1 MNRFATLA
9 AATAIVTSGGAAY
22 AIEVDL
28 DFSQDGGYFTA
39 NPLAK
44 AALEQAA
51 SDLSDAILTDLGQV
65 VDMNSATFDS
75 NGTTDAA
82 GIAEFDFRY
91 SYTNPST
98 GAAETFDPAVLPENV
113 IKVFVGARTL
123 GGSTLGQGGVG
134 GIGVS
139 ITAGGNGELGF
150 PSEFGPN
157 AQGAWDIALPAAQ
170 SNYRRDNG
178 PVAGN
183 LSGSINTSGV
193 TLDYD
198 IDAGV
203 GIGNI
208 WFDDDTDWH
217 FDHTVDVPFDKI
229 DFYSVALHELVHAI
243 GFSGTDSYEEL
254 ISDADN
260 SDWLG
265 EAVIELL
272 GSGDGVLEPDGRHL
286 LAGITSLN
294 PFTGLTQEALMDP
307 TIANGV
313 RKGLTELDLAVL
325 EDLGYTVVPE
335 PMAASMIAAVGVLVV
350 MRRRR
355 DA

>member
-1 MNRFATLA
+1 
-9 AATAIVTSGGAAY
+9 
-22 AIEVDL
+22 L

-65 VDMNSATFDS
+65 VDMNSATFE
-75 NGTTDAA
+75 NTGTGGT
-82 GIAEFDFRY
+82 GTVEFDFSY
-91 SYTNPST
+91 AYTNPSS
-98 GAAETFDPAVLPENV
+98 GAPETFDPAALPANTV
-113 IKVFVGARTL
+113 KVFVGARTL
-123 GGSTLGQGGVG
+123 VGSTLGQGGVG
-134 GIGVS
+134 GVGVS
-139 ITAGGNGELGF
+139 VSSNGSGF
-150 PSEFGPN
+150 TQQEIDSNIANAFGS
-157 AQGAWDIALPAAQ
+157 ALPAAQ
-170 SNYRRDNG
+170 SNFRRDNG
-178 PVAGN
+178 PVVGT
-183 LSGSINTSGV
+183 LSGNVGGS
-193 TLDYD
+193 LPFD

-325 EDLGYTVVPE
+325 EDLGYNVVPE